1 MHQPNRFRTLLLC
14 SLAGLGPSLGAVQT
28 ASAADAGSV
37 TVSYRDLNLSRHAD
51 VLILYRRLNNAAASV
66 CMPVPHWELVRFAAY
81 QRCVETVLDDA
92 VRQVK
97 SPELL
102 ALHRSSGLR
111 GRG

>member
-1 MHQPNRFRTLLLC
+1 MNQANRFCILLLC
-14 SLAGLGPSLGAVQT
+14 SLAGLSSSLGAVQ
-28 ASAADAGSV
+28 SALAANTSSI

-51 VLILYRRLNNAAASV
+51 VLILYRRLNNAAAIV

-81 QRCVETVLDDA
+81 QRCVDIVLDEA

-102 ALHRSSGLR
+102 ALHRASALR